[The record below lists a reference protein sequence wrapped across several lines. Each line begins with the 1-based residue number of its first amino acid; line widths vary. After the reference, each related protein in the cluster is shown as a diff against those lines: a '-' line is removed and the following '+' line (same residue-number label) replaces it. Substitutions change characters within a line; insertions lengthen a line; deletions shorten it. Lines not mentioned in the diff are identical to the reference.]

1 MFGPIPYDP
10 PRPSLG
16 FWVSE
21 GFAPG
26 LSLAG
31 FTPCQA
37 GRCGPDEVHVEQG
50 GHVGRLLRFVFAADI
65 ADAP

>member
-1 MFGPIPYDP
+1 MFGPAPYDP

-26 LSLAG
+26 LSLVG
-31 FTPCQA
+31 VTPRQVGDRA
-37 GRCGPDEVHVEQG
+37 PDEVHVEQG
-50 GHVGRLLRFVFAADI
+50 GHVGRLLRFVFPSDI
-65 ADAP
+65 EDAP